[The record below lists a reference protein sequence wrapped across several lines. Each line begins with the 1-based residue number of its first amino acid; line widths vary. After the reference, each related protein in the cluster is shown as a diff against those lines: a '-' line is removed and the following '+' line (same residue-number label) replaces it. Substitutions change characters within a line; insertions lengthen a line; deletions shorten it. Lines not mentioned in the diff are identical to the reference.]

1 MADISLTSWDI
12 KAIELKL
19 NQTLPWPVGCFS
31 LAFWLYLDSGS
42 AERFD
47 RCHHA
52 RRQFSRGGHARRP
65 RGDRAR
71 KVGSKNSIHVASFGT
86 KTALFEVWVNFLKT
100 MLICR

>member
-12 KAIELKL
+12 KATELKL

-31 LAFWLYLDSGS
+31 LAFWLYLDSGL
-42 AERFD
+42 AERGY
-47 RCHHA
+47 HHA
-52 RRQFSRGGHARRP
+52 RRQFSRGAHAKRT

-71 KVGSKNSIHVASFGT
+71 KVGSKNSIHVVSFGT

-100 MLICR
+100 TLICR